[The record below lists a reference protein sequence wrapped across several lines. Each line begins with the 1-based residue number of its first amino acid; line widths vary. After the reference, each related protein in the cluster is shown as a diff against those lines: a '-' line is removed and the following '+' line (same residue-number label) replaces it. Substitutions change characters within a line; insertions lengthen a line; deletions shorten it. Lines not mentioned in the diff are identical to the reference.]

1 MRILASLSI
10 VGDFLVE
17 GLVVLR
23 MACFSQVVGHVTVMA
38 SAHGNTQPHVI
49 DVTLLLAEPVR
60 VVKLAT
66 LTLLVIHFLELL
78 LRLSCCI
85 VITCMHAALHLQLHQ
100 ALLVEVDRL
109 RDWTVEVGEGQT
121 IHDFALRRH

>member
-1 MRILASLSI
+1 MASLSI
-10 VGDFLVE
+10 VGYVLVE

-23 MACFSQVVGHVTVMA
+23 IACFSQVVRHIAVMA
-38 SAHGNTQPHVI
+38 SAHGDTQPHVI
-49 DVTLLLAEPVR
+49 NITLLLAEPVR
-60 VVKLAT
+60 IVKLAT

-85 VITCMHAALHLQLHQ
+85 VISCMRTALHLQLHQ

-121 IHDFALRRH
+121 IHDFALGRH

>member
-1 MRILASLSI
+1 MSI
-10 VGDFLVE
+10 VGHVLVE

-23 MACFSQVVGHVTVMA
+23 MARFSHFVGHIAVMA
-38 SAHGNTQPHVI
+38 SAHGDAQPHVI
-49 DVTLLLAEPVR
+49 NVTLLLAEPVR

-66 LTLLVIHFLELL
+66 LTLLVVHFLELL

-85 VITCMHAALHLQLHQ
+85 VITCVRAALHLQLHQ

-109 RDWTVEVGEGQT
+109 RDWTVEVGQSQT
-121 IHDFALRRH
+121 IHDFALRWH